1 MQWKKNVAT
10 EKSDAFTNVHN
21 SKDNISKEFL
31 CFHLFPYILIW
42 FNFFGEVD
50 APFLLFFSHRCFLLL
65 LPLGATLFILI
76 WQICHYLMMLHI
88 FRMFLC
94 SLAWISI
101 LFFIP
106 HHPCLFPQLIHL
118 CWSFFIQLSFLF
130 MFEYPAILSF
140 VKNNANTR
148 TWKKS

>member
-1 MQWKKNVAT
+1 MKKNVAI

-31 CFHLFPYILIW
+31 CFHLFPYILMW
-42 FNFFGEVD
+42 FNFLVR
-50 APFLLFFSHRCFLLL
+50 LMRLFFFFLSHRCFPLL

-76 WQICHYLMMLHI
+76 WQICHYLMMLHF
-88 FRMFLC
+88 FRMFQC
-94 SLAWISI
+94 SRAWISI

-118 CWSFFIQLSFLF
+118 CWSFSFNSRFFSCLLCHIVICQ
-130 MFEYPAILSF
+130 E
-140 VKNNANTR
+140 
-148 TWKKS
+148 

>member
-31 CFHLFPYILIW
+31 CFHLFPYILMW

-50 APFLLFFSHRCFLLL
+50 APFLLFFSHRCFPLL

-94 SLAWISI
+94 MDFHSFLHSSSSLSVSPA
-101 LFFIP
+101 
-106 HHPCLFPQLIHL
+106 HPFVLV
-118 CWSFFIQLSFLF
+118 FFIQLSFLF
-130 MFEYPAILSF
+130 MFEYSVILSF
-140 VKNNANTR
+140 VKNNTNTR
-148 TWKKS
+148 TWEKIII